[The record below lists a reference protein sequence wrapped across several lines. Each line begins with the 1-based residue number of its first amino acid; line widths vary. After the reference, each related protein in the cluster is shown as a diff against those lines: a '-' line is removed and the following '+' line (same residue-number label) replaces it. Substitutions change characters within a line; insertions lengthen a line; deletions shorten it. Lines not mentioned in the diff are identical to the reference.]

1 MSVSAFNRRWA
12 AVILE
17 ALTRHGVQHI
27 CIAPGSRSTPL
38 TLAAAEN
45 RAFIHHTHF
54 DERGLGHLALG
65 LAKASRQPVAV
76 IVTSGTATANLYP
89 ALIEAGLTGEK
100 LILLTADRP
109 PELIDCGANQAIRQ
123 PGMFASHPSQTISL
137 PRPSQDISARWL
149 VSTIDQALG
158 ELHAGGVHINCP
170 FAEPLYGDMDDTG
183 VEWQQ
188 QLGSWWQSDKPW
200 LRQALQRESEKQR
213 DWFFWRQKRGVV
225 VAGRMS
231 AAEGKKVAEWAQ
243 TLGWPLIGNVL
254 SQTGQPLPCADLWLG
269 NGKAVSELAQAQIVV
284 QLGSSLTGK
293 RVLQWQATCEPDE
306 YWLVDNLP
314 GRLDPAQHRG
324 RRLLASID
332 RWLELHPAEKR
343 QPWATA
349 IPELARQAWEA
360 AVASNEPFGEAQLAQ
375 RIRRYLPEQGQL
387 FVGNSLV
394 VRLIDALAQLP
405 AGYPVYSNRGAS
417 GIDGLIAT
425 AAGVQRASA
434 RPTLAIVG
442 DLSALYDLNSL
453 ALLRQASAPL
463 VLIVVNNNGGQIFS
477 MLPTPQDERR
487 QFYLMPQDV
496 DFSHAAAMFGLAY
509 HRPADWQALD
519 EALAGAWR
527 RAGATVIE
535 LAVNE
540 TDGTQTLQQL
550 LAQVSRL

>member
-1 MSVSAFNRRWA
+1 M
-12 AVILE
+12 
-17 ALTRHGVQHI
+17 
-27 CIAPGSRSTPL
+27 
-38 TLAAAEN
+38 
-45 RAFIHHTHF
+45 
-54 DERGLGHLALG
+54 DE
-65 LAKASRQPVAV
+65 
-76 IVTSGTATANLYP
+76 
-89 ALIEAGLTGEK
+89 
-100 LILLTADRP
+100 
-109 PELIDCGANQAIRQ
+109 
-123 PGMFASHPSQTISL
+123 
-137 PRPSQDISARWL
+137 
-149 VSTIDQALG
+149 
-158 ELHAGGVHINCP
+158 
-170 FAEPLYGDMDDTG
+170 TG

-188 QLGSWWQSDKPW
+188 QLGNWWQSDKPW
-200 LRQALQRESEKQR
+200 LRQALQLESEKQR

-243 TLGWPLIGNVL
+243 TLGWPLIGDVL

-324 RRLLASID
+324 RRLLSSVE

-343 QPWATA
+343 QPWATV
-349 IPELARQAWEA
+349 IPQLAGQAWQA
-360 AVASNEPFGEAQLAQ
+360 ASPATSFWRSAAGAAYSGLSAGAGPIVCWQQP
-375 RIRRYLPEQGQL
+375 
-387 FVGNSLV
+387 V

-463 VLIVVNNNGGQIFS
+463 VLIVVNNNGGQIF
-477 MLPTPQDERR
+477 LCCRR
-487 QFYLMPQDV
+487 
-496 DFSHAAAMFGLAY
+496 
-509 HRPADWQALD
+509 
-519 EALAGAWR
+519 R
-527 RAGATVIE
+527 RTN
-535 LAVNE
+535 AV
-540 TDGTQTLQQL
+540 
-550 LAQVSRL
+550 SSI